1 MVLGCDLLPSYN
13 PAHHVADS
21 LTQSP
26 HAEFRGGAQAAPPW
40 ALLGVCVALG
50 LGLRFL
56 LWSLAGPIELQSDEA
71 NYLHLAVQWEYLGFY
86 PDNYRFLWPPG
97 YPAYL
102 RLCIQMFGEGALD
115 AARVGQILAS
125 SSIGLCTGLL
135 GWRLF
140 GRRAAILAC
149 AGWALY
155 LPMAAFTHLLW
166 NETLFLALFL
176 PSLYQLLVVAQSA
189 REESTTRRLL
199 ISGVCFAAALYIK
212 EAATY
217 LLPVWMLLLA
227 LASNLGPS
235 LEGLRRSALFGLTV
249 LACILPWSLRNKEVY
264 GELIPLGSSLG
275 ENAFNGLNASY
286 RNFDLI
292 PLEGARARAG
302 QGPFSIRAS
311 LNAAPQGSRSWKR
324 AEEIASLPARS
335 AENTR
340 RGLSF
345 AAKHPAWFLRS
356 RVQKLSD
363 VVVPTTFL
371 TRHLALGHYGGALGN
386 GLRPIVA
393 WGSALE
399 VVLLLLLGG
408 AGLLGSLPAGVARRL
423 AWITVAYF
431 LATAALVAMSRFRL
445 PWVPLLL
452 AGFGGLVSSG
462 PPKLAYP
469 RARVA
474 AWCAALFIAWW
485 INAPVLAEVWSMVL
499 GQGAPA

>member
-1 MVLGCDLLPSYN
+1 M
-13 PAHHVADS
+13 ADS
-21 LTQSP
+21 STNPTSAPPPGLAQS
-26 HAEFRGGAQAAPPW
+26 GPPW

-50 LGLRFL
+50 VVLRFL

-71 NYLHLAVQWEYLGFY
+71 NYLHLAVCWEYLGFY

-102 RLCIQMFGEGALD
+102 RLCIQFFGEGALD

-149 AGWALY
+149 VGWAVY

-176 PSLYQLLVVAQSA
+176 PSLYQLLVVAQSP
-189 REESTTRRLL
+189 REESNTARLL
-199 ISGVCFAAALYIK
+199 ISGVTFAAALYIK
-212 EAATY
+212 EAAIY

-227 LASNLGPS
+227 VASNLGPS
-235 LEGLRRSALFGLTV
+235 LEGLRRAALFGLTV
-249 LACILPWSLRNKEVY
+249 VACLLPWSLRNKEVY

-275 ENAFNGLNASY
+275 ENAFNGLNATY

-302 QGPFSIRAS
+302 LGPFSTRAS
-311 LNAAPQGSRSWKR
+311 FTAPPEGSKSWER

-335 AENTR
+335 SENTR

-345 AAKHPAWFLRS
+345 AAEYPGWFLRS

-363 VVVPTTFL
+363 VLVPTSFL
-371 TRHLALGHYGGALGN
+371 TRHLALGHYGGALGK
-386 GLRPIVA
+386 GLRPLVA
-393 WGSALE
+393 WVSALE

-423 AWITVAYF
+423 VWITVAYF

-452 AGFGGLVSSG
+452 AGFGGLLSSG
-462 PPKLAYP
+462 PPKAALP
-469 RARVA
+469 RVRVVL
-474 AWCAALFIAWW
+474 WCAALALAWW

-499 GQGAPA
+499 GTGDAA

>member
-1 MVLGCDLLPSYN
+1 M
-13 PAHHVADS
+13 ADS
-21 LTQSP
+21 STHPTCAPASGL
-26 HAEFRGGAQAAPPW
+26 AQAGPPW
-40 ALLGVCVALG
+40 ALLSVYVAVGV
-50 LGLRFL
+50 GLRFL

-102 RLCIQMFGEGALD
+102 RVCLWLFGEGALD

-140 GRRAAILAC
+140 GRRAALVAC
-149 AGWALY
+149 AGWAVY

-176 PSLYQLLVVAQSA
+176 PALYQLLVVAQSPA
-189 REESTTRRLL
+189 EEPTTRRILA
-199 ISGVCFAAALYIK
+199 SGLCLAAALFIK

-227 LASNLGPS
+227 LASCLGPGR
-235 LEGLRRSALFGLTV
+235 EGLRRAALFGLTV
-249 LACILPWSLRNKEVY
+249 LACVLPWSLRNKQVY
-264 GELIPLGSSLG
+264 GQVIPLGSSLG
-275 ENAFNGLNASY
+275 ENAFNGLNATY

-302 QGPFSIRAS
+302 QAPFSTRTSFSAPPDGAS
-311 LNAAPQGSRSWKR
+311 SWER
-324 AEEIASLPARS
+324 AEELASLPARS
-335 AENTR
+335 SENTR
-340 RGLSF
+340 RGLRF
-345 AAKHPAWFLRS
+345 AADHPAWFLRS
-356 RVQKLSD
+356 RIQKLSD
-363 VVVPTTFL
+363 VVVPTSFL
-371 TRHLALGHYGGALGN
+371 TRHLALGHYAGALGRGN
-386 GLRPIVA
+386 LRSSVA
-393 WGSALE
+393 WASALE

-408 AGLLGSLPAGVARRL
+408 AGLLGSLPAGVSRRVI
-423 AWITVAYF
+423 WTTVAYF
-431 LATAALVAMSRFRL
+431 IATAALVSMSRFRL

-452 AGFGGLVSSG
+452 AGMGGLSSML
-462 PPKLAYP
+462 PKQPLA
-469 RARVA
+469 RLRVA
-474 AWCAALFIAWW
+474 LWCAALAAAWW

-499 GQGAPA
+499 GTGDAA